1 MRWIDMTHGENAGP
15 YIIQENDVENII
27 ASGMLFARK
36 FDMDKYPG
44 AVKKLTMLV

>member
-1 MRWIDMTHGENAGP
+1 MIHGENAGP